1 MSVNAKIIFLVGVF
15 FFYCSITRIL
25 LKVKV
30 YLTFSA
36 SINQMSV
43 LQTFYFIDIKNLE
56 GKWNSSGTWTGR
68 PLNCPFQQCF
78 MFDFKQ
84 SFRLS
89 FIWMKMISETKR
101 SVGHET
107 FLPKWFMILKVAALA
122 GNDWRRESQSVRRGR
137 MWWCEEASCQW
148 PPPGPWALTISYHV
162 WVPPMSR
169 RPSYYWQFLPVAV
182 RLITL
187 YFCQSSVTSMINVE
201 FYVTQADKWSKGLM
215 FTSFGRTLTNGMTHV
230 MSKIS
235 RELLDFVSLEQGKY
249 QNTRETCCWV
259 ESQAGDVLLLFPVP
273 F

>member
-1 MSVNAKIIFLVGVF
+1 
-15 FFYCSITRIL
+15 
-25 LKVKV
+25 
-30 YLTFSA
+30 
-36 SINQMSV
+36 
-43 LQTFYFIDIKNLE
+43 
-56 GKWNSSGTWTGR
+56 
-68 PLNCPFQQCF
+68 
-78 MFDFKQ
+78 
-84 SFRLS
+84 
-89 FIWMKMISETKR
+89 MISETKR
-101 SVGHET
+101 SVGHDT

-122 GNDWRRESQSVRRGR
+122 GNDRRRESQSFPV
-137 MWWCEEASCQW
+137 MWSQAWQDVMMLSVTT
-148 PPPGPWALTISYHV
+148 PGPQGLTISYHD

-169 RPSYYWQFLPVAV
+169 RPSYYWHFLPVAV

-215 FTSFGRTLTNGMTHV
+215 FISFGRTLTNEMTHV

-259 ESQAGDVLLLFPVP
+259 ESHAGDVLLLFPVP